1 MAKTYKVG
9 ISWDYT
15 PDDNNYL
22 DWEDEY
28 EIQEEDK
35 DEDFVARSE
44 EELINF
50 LKNEMTEA
58 IYNGLK
64 YNDIWNM
71 IDVEVVDDGR

>member
-15 PDDNNYL
+15 PDKNNYL

-28 EIQEEDK
+28 GIQEEDK

-44 EELINF
+44 EELIDF

>member
-15 PDDNNYL
+15 PDKNNYL

-28 EIQEEDK
+28 GIQEEDK

>member
-15 PDDNNYL
+15 PDKNNYL

-28 EIQEEDK
+28 GIQEEDK

-64 YNDIWNM
+64 YNDIWNL